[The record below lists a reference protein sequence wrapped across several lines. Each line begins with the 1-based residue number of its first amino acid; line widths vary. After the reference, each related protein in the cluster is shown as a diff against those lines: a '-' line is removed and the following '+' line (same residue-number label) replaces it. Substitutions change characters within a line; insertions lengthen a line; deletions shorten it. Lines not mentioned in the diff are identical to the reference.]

1 MNQTRFDPK
10 LDAKLAQLD
19 ELARRVSSH
28 ELSMGEATPLVDAI
42 CVTFP
47 PGAGR
52 RAQWWFM
59 AELRDQIAA
68 KLPRKCRVVGCDK
81 LSGFNGYCSECLSRL
96 LDSSQKTRGNRR

>member
-1 MNQTRFDPK
+1 MSQTRFDPN

-19 ELARRVSSH
+19 KIARRVANY
-28 ELSMGEATPLVDAI
+28 ELSMGEATPLVDAV

-59 AELRDQIAA
+59 AELRDLIAA

-81 LSGFNGYCSECLSRL
+81 LSGMHGYCSECLSRL
-96 LDSSQKTRGNRR
+96 LVGSQKTRGK